1 MDAEHFAFQRG
12 RSTAHWTKI
21 EENQAI
27 SKVVKLL
34 TKCFWGKTNNQLIL
48 LKKNR
53 QKRLSKK

>member
-21 EENQAI
+21 EQKQTI
-27 SKVVKLL
+27 SKVEKLL

-53 QKRLSKK
+53 QKKD